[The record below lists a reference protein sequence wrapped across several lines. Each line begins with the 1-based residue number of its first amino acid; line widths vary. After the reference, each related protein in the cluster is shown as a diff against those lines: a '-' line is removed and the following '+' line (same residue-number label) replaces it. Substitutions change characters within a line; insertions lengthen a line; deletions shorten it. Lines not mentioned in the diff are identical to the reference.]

1 MQFTSTFNKEF
12 RFFLCVFYICSKYVR
27 VIPLKDKTG
36 VTITNPFQKNL
47 KESNR
52 KPSKTLVDKGSEFCN
67 RSMKSWL
74 EKNDI
79 EMYSTNH
86 KGASA
91 VAESIIRT
99 LKNKIYKYMTS
110 ISKNVYIHKLD
121 DIVNKYSNT
130 YQSTIKM
137 KPVDVKSSTY
147 VNSSKEIN
155 NKNRKFKVGN
165 NVRIS
170 KYKNAFAKGY
180 TSNLSEEVFLIEKVK
195 SNVPWTCYQ

>member
-1 MQFTSTFNKEF
+1 MQFTSKFNKEF
-12 RFFLCVFYICSKYVR
+12 RFLLCVFYICSKYVR

-195 SNVPWTCYQ
+195 SNVPWTCY

>member
-1 MQFTSTFNKEF
+1 MQFTSKFNKEF

-130 YQSTIKM
+130 YQSTIK
-137 KPVDVKSSTY
+137 
-147 VNSSKEIN
+147 
-155 NKNRKFKVGN
+155 
-165 NVRIS
+165 
-170 KYKNAFAKGY
+170 
-180 TSNLSEEVFLIEKVK
+180 
-195 SNVPWTCYQ
+195 

>member
-1 MQFTSTFNKEF
+1 MQFTSKFNKEF
-12 RFFLCVFYICSKYVR
+12 RFLLCVFYICSKYVR
-27 VIPLKDKTG
+27 VIPLKDKTD

-52 KPSKTLVDKGSEFCN
+52 KPSKTLVDKGSEFYN

-79 EMYSTNH
+79 EMYSTHH

>member
-1 MQFTSTFNKEF
+1 MQFTSKFNKEF
-12 RFFLCVFYICSKYVR
+12 RFLLYVFYICSKYVR

-137 KPVDVKSSTY
+137 KSVDVKSSTY

-195 SNVPWTCYQ
+195 SNVPWTCY

>member
-1 MQFTSTFNKEF
+1 MQFTSKFNKEF
-12 RFFLCVFYICSKYVR
+12 RFLLCVFYICSKYVR

>member
-1 MQFTSTFNKEF
+1 MQFTSKFNKEF
-12 RFFLCVFYICSKYVR
+12 RFLLCVFYICSKYVR

-180 TSNLSEEVFLIEKVK
+180 SSNLSEEVFLIEKVK
-195 SNVPWTCYQ
+195 SNVPWTCY

>member
-1 MQFTSTFNKEF
+1 MQFTSKFNKEF
-12 RFFLCVFYICSKYVR
+12 RFLLCVFYICSKYVR

-79 EMYSTNH
+79 EMYSTHH

-99 LKNKIYKYMTS
+99 LKNKICKYMTS

-195 SNVPWTCYQ
+195 SNVPWTCY